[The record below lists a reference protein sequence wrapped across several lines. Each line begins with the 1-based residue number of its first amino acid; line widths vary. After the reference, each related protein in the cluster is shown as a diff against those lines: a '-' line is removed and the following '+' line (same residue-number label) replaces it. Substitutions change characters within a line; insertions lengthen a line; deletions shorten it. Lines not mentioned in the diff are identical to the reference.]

1 MKLLLDTNV
10 LLNGIFNPLSYSLK
24 LLNLCDSHTVE
35 CFVLEHNLAE
45 AHDILTRVQQNTGV
59 DLHGSFNAAIKRLPL
74 SVVEPVKD
82 EELQR
87 FVVVGGRKDAPLAA
101 VAVRE
106 RIAVCTNDPDFSSGK
121 AKGLGIDVRDPVD
134 AVLAARGYEMDM
146 DIIFPGFLMTPD
158 EGAFYV
164 DALAG
169 WGDFKKETNTTGL
182 WCIFDAEG
190 IGGLYLDL
198 NRGGLAYFVDTGP
211 EGYISLKGFPY
222 GEQRLR
228 VVVSYDSSV
237 GLGIYMGQG
246 KQPFK
251 QASSWTPTSS
261 SNPSKVTFWR
271 GRKGDF
277 GAPTK
282 TRLMAGFAK
291 KVTES
296 GANKLL
302 SGSNPIIP
310 SERLELENLVR
321 QYYL

>member
-10 LLNGIFNPLSYSLK
+10 LLNGIFNPLSFSSK
-24 LLNLCDSHTVE
+24 LLILCGSQTVE

-82 EELQR
+82 EELQP

-121 AKGLGIDVRDPVD
+121 AKALRIDVKDPVD

-164 DALAG
+164 DALAR
-169 WGDFKKETNTTGL
+169 WSDFIEEKNTTGL
-182 WCIFDAEG
+182 WCIFDAIG
-190 IGGLYLDL
+190 IGGLYMDL
-198 NRGGLAYFVDTGP
+198 NRGGLTYFSEMGP
-211 EGYISLKGFPY
+211 EGFVSLKGIPS

-228 VVVSYDSSV
+228 VVVSYDSSAD
-237 GLGIYMGQG
+237 LGICMGHG
-246 KQPFK
+246 KQHFK
-251 QASSWTPTSS
+251 QASSWTPSS
-261 SNPSKVTFWR
+261 SLTPR
-271 GRKGDF
+271 
-277 GAPTK
+277 

-302 SGSNPIIP
+302 NGGNPIVP
-310 SERLELENLVR
+310 PERLEMENIVR